1 MIRLLRGAKVAWN
14 TGAWRQS
21 PARLYKL
28 LRHRREFSRVNKA
41 LLYHRFATALFVA
54 VELGV
59 FEALLDGP
67 QSSAAHAERCE
78 AHPEAI
84 RTLLRI
90 LEAQDWV
97 SRDGEQVAL
106 TEFARDFFEAD
117 GPMSARYM
125 LSLMGTQAKAFPQV
139 LEAMRTGRTP
149 DALDVRDLD
158 GSYPAFLTAVNNYL
172 YWAGRELLQK
182 VELPEISSFIVGSM
196 GVSFSALLLEDQPQ
210 ARVTYGCL
218 EHLVQEIP
226 RLRGEFGVA
235 PERVEDTHA
244 HSGEPGDDDWGSES
258 YDLVFLTRKM
268 ILEPSEGVG
277 EKFARKAF
285 EVLSERGVAVFWE
298 TVYSESQPMPL
309 GRAMEAVF
317 DLCTSPSAPARTPE
331 ELRPFR
337 LVMWFVAA
345 EEATVCRVVPLD
357 LSKEPTFRVLRAMP
371 GVRTAGA

>member
-1 MIRLLRGAKVAWN
+1 VIRLLRGAKVAWN

-21 PARLYKL
+21 PDRLYKL

-41 LLYHRFATALFVA
+41 LFYHRFATALFVA

-67 QSSAAHAERCE
+67 QSSAALAERCE

-317 DLCTSPSAPARTPE
+317 DLCTSPSAPARTADDY
-331 ELRPFR
+331 RR
-337 LVMWFVAA
+337 LFLGIGYASV
-345 EEATVCRVVPLD
+345 EVVPCLGGQT
-357 LSKEPTFRVLRAMP
+357 TFLIARK
-371 GVRTAGA
+371 